1 MEEDHGWLRLRRP
14 PDDALLDLLEVD
26 DLIKSDV
33 DPSDASC
40 LCLFVRP
47 PTQEDTTDLRRF
59 RYLMDVYQLLSHRP
73 IYLEADCDDAS
84 SFHYKCRNEETCQ
97 FHVKIKLPT
106 CRHRDQWRLYSDVPS
121 GRIQVEQAYHS
132 TWCTMVEQVEAAEL
146 LHHDMVLTEELSSAI
161 LVASWRRE
169 KSASSSA
176 EVGPAELCLNVSH
189 DRLQHARIIFSRW
202 TCCVRDRSFFQLWQ
216 MTTRRGDYSFVA
228 VTARLLLYTAK
239 LRVRPEDGC
248 IKALGKFLTAC
259 ILVSIPVVFGLC
271 LYFVYAAVLPAIFVM
286 GPYTLSRAVWGRS
299 REMALVAEYQANG
312 ATVLGHISH
321 RWESHGVHEETGE
334 PVSTYGCELTYY
346 TPNGIAV
353 TRFDKKRLSRPPRG
367 AGGPGV
373 NFTVLPYNPTSG
385 MPSYM
390 LEQFNANI
398 SRYGCT
404 RRFWLGLAGL
414 ALTMF
419 FPVVLVW
426 LNFGRFFGFSSVPL
440 VFGSSSVLLVQMGV
454 LVAVEIS
461 ARRQLSA
468 LYSGRNVVP
477 FSGLFTTWWVHRIDA
492 CDLSDGPIFIPE

>member
-1 MEEDHGWLRLRRP
+1 MEKNHGWVRLRCP
-14 PDDALLDLLEVD
+14 PDDDALLDLLEVH

-59 RYLMDVYQLLSHRP
+59 RYLMDVYQLLSHCP
-73 IYLEADCDDAS
+73 IYLKADCDDAS

-97 FHVKIKLPT
+97 FHVKITLPT
-106 CRHRDQWRLYSDVPS
+106 CRHRDQWRMYSDVPS
-121 GRIQVEQAYHS
+121 GCIQVEQAYHS
-132 TWCTMVEQVEAAEL
+132 TWCTMVEQVETEL
-146 LHHDMVLTEELSSAI
+146 LHHDMVLTEELLSAI

-169 KSASSSA
+169 KSASSS

-189 DRLQHARIIFSRW
+189 DRLQHAKIIFSRW
-202 TCCVRDRSFFQLWQ
+202 TCCVRDRSCFQLWQ

-228 VTARLLLYTAK
+228 VTARYLDYIAADK
-239 LRVRPEDGC
+239 LQIRPEDGS
-248 IKALGKFLTAC
+248 IKALEKILTAC
-259 ILVSIPVVFGLC
+259 IVAGIPSVFGVG
-271 LYFVYAAVLPAIFVM
+271 LYFVYATVSIFVM

-299 REMALVAEYQANG
+299 REMALVAEYLANG

-321 RWESHGVHEETGE
+321 RWESHDVHEETGE

-353 TRFDKKRLSRPPRG
+353 TRSDTSSLPIFRPPRG

-419 FPVVLVW
+419 FPLCAW
-426 LNFGRFFGFSSVPL
+426 LYFGN
-440 VFGSSSVLLVQMGV
+440 VFDFSSVLLVQMGV

-477 FSGLFTTWWVHRIDA
+477 FSGLFTTWWVHRV
-492 CDLSDGPIFIPE
+492 SS

>member
-1 MEEDHGWLRLRRP
+1 MEEDHGWVRLRRP

-73 IYLEADCDDAS
+73 IYLKADCDDAS

-97 FHVKIKLPT
+97 FHVKITLPT
-106 CRHRDQWRLYSDVPS
+106 CSHRDQWRLYSDVPS
-121 GRIQVEQAYHS
+121 GCIQVEQAYHS
-132 TWCTMVEQVEAAEL
+132 TWCTMVEQVETELLHHDMVLTEEMVEQVETEL

-169 KSASSSA
+169 KSASSS

-189 DRLQHARIIFSRW
+189 DRLQHAKIIFSRW
-202 TCCVRDRSFFQLWQ
+202 TCCVRDRSCFQLWQ
-216 MTTRRGDYSFVA
+216 MTTRRGDYSP
-228 VTARLLLYTAK
+228 TAIKDRYFSLPYIAK
-239 LRVRPEDGC
+239 LRRRPEDGF

-259 ILVSIPVVFGLC
+259 MHALPLVFGLG
-271 LYFVYAAVLPAIFVM
+271 LYFVYAVVLPAIFVM

-321 RWESHGVHEETGE
+321 RWESHDVNQETGE

-353 TRFDKKRLSRPPRG
+353 TRCDTNSLPRPPRG

-373 NFTVLPYNPTSG
+373 NFTVLPYNATSG

-398 SRYGCT
+398 SRYERG
-404 RRFWLGLAGL
+404 
-414 ALTMF
+414 
-419 FPVVLVW
+419 
-426 LNFGRFFGFSSVPL
+426 
-440 VFGSSSVLLVQMGV
+440 VFGVSSVLLVQMGV

-461 ARRQLSA
+461 ARRQLSV

-477 FSGLFTTWWVHRIDA
+477 FSGLFTTWWVHRE
-492 CDLSDGPIFIPE
+492 S

>member
-26 DLIKSDV
+26 DLIKSDL

-59 RYLMDVYQLLSHRP
+59 RYLLDVYQLLSHRP
-73 IYLEADCDDAS
+73 IYLEADCDDGG
-84 SFHYKCRNEETCQ
+84 SFHYKCRNVETCQ

-121 GRIQVEQAYHS
+121 GVIQVEHAYH
-132 TWCTMVEQVEAAEL
+132 TCAMVEQVEAEL

-169 KSASSSA
+169 KSASSS

-202 TCCVRDRSFFQLWQ
+202 TCCVRDRSCFQLWQ
-216 MTTRRGDYSFVA
+216 MTTRRYDYSFPA

-248 IKALGKFLTAC
+248 IEKFGKFFTAF
-259 ILVSIPVVFGLC
+259 ILVGIPLMFGLC
-271 LYFVYAAVLPAIFVM
+271 LYFVYAAVLPAFFVM

-299 REMALVAEYQANG
+299 REKALVAEYQANG
-312 ATVLGHISH
+312 ATVFGHISN
-321 RWESHGVHEETGE
+321 RWESHDVHQETGE

-353 TRFDKKRLSRPPRG
+353 TRSDTKSLPRPPRG

-419 FPVVLVW
+419 FLVLAWMFSGQV
-426 LNFGRFFGFSSVPL
+426 FGFSLL
-440 VFGSSSVLLVQMGV
+440 VVLLVQMVV